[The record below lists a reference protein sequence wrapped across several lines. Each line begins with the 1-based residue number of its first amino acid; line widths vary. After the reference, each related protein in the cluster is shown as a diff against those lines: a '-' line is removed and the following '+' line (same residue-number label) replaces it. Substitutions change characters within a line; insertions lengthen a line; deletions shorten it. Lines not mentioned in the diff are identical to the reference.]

1 MIGAYLLFRLALLLP
16 ALAAV
21 EVRARGSPGE
31 RLSHRQTGYGLR
43 FESPC
48 DPSPESGVG

>member
-16 ALAAV
+16 ALVVV
-21 EVRARGSPGE
+21 EVRARGSPAE
-31 RLSHRQTGYGLR
+31 RLSYGQTGYGPR
-43 FESPC
+43 VESPC